1 MCWVHMQN
9 SLGMFT
15 SSIHSFALPD
25 CVLVHLRCLMTQS
38 FSTGCSAAKSQTSSS
53 TSSVDSDRSGPNYS
67 QTGEEAELRYLGQA
81 FINLEEV
88 LHYSFLGLSSIWLLG
103 EKFQKDYAQK
113 VLDIDTLRSAQI
125 CQFLSVLLPPFICLD
140 SLKGP
145 VAASHIGLFSHDLCS
160 SVLLMIAF
168 LFRLPKSYLS
178 FSGFL
183 CQFQKMW
190 KKASNGVGISTW
202 QRAGVVGRMG
212 LMHITSI
219 KCNCSI

>member
-1 MCWVHMQN
+1 MPLRDFNALHEDVLGTHAELLWHVHK
-9 SLGMFT
+9 L
-15 SSIHSFALPD
+15 HSFFRATG
-25 CVLVHLRCLMTQS
+25 LRFSAPKTSYDPIILHWVQS
-38 FSTGCSAAKSQTSSS
+38 AKSQTSSS
-53 TSSVDSDRSGPNYS
+53 MSSVVSDRSGPNYS
-67 QTGEEAELRYLGQA
+67 QRGEEAELRYLGQP

-103 EKFQKDYAQK
+103 EKFKKDYAQK
-113 VLDIDTLRSAQI
+113 VLDIDTLRRAQI

-160 SVLLMIAF
+160 SVLLLMIAF

-183 CQFQKMW
+183 CQFQKNV
-190 KKASNGVGISTW
+190 KKTSNGVGIS
-202 QRAGVVGRMG
+202 M
-212 LMHITSI
+212 
-219 KCNCSI
+219 